1 MSLTRRNK
9 KYTCLRLYRTGLTIP
24 LQITLSDIKL
34 SGFIV
39 LVFSRQK
46 GLTLVF
52 RNDPLESLKVSST
65 FDSIPF
71 VRDHLQKEIE
81 GQLRILLMD
90 ELPAI
95 IHRLSLRLWVPEHGA
110 RQQEEPGGL
119 GTAQEEPAVD
129 PLASPPQDAVDSS
142 GNPLNPAE
150 IASLSLDSGSETLFS
165 RKNLLRLATLTDS
178 HRTLS
183 LFTPLIRDVV
193 FRAWAGPT
201 ERGDFTGLH
210 TPGMTPALS
219 RSQSYLGSGSTTYTF
234 SGGSAHV
241 RPPLQSFGSS
251 MSGLNMGVW
260 RHSKIHGARKRKKR
274 VVNLRQKPN
283 AEGMELFSED
293 GSTLTDSASVT
304 ESTSSAPSV
313 FSPARPTS
321 SGSRLT
327 DAEPVTPPMSPSATV
342 RTGKTVERRRLPLS
356 DVHSEGPDMQS
367 SSQVIGFNHDR
378 DEDRHLA
385 SSSRNLEGTLR
396 PRNRRLEHSVE
407 DLDATPR
414 ASMYLPERSVTFPS
428 LKSDMSAASGTEK
441 RQAEMTTA
449 SSSESMPPIP
459 NFLHFINDPANG
471 GSIAEQAW
479 MMKMAGE
486 IAKRYEEERHKGRFG
501 VNRDAPPAYA
511 R

>member
-1 MSLTRRNK
+1 
-9 KYTCLRLYRTGLTIP
+9 
-24 LQITLSDIKL
+24 LSDIKL

-95 IHRLSLRLWVPEHGA
+95 IHRLSLRLWVPDHGA
-110 RQQEEPGGL
+110 REQEEPASQ
-119 GTAQEEPAVD
+119 GTSMEEPAVD

-150 IASLSLDSGSETLFS
+150 IASLSLDSGSEPLFS

-183 LFTPLIRDVV
+183 LFTPSIRDVV

-201 ERGDFTGLH
+201 ERGEFMALH

-219 RSQSYLGSGSTTYTF
+219 RSQSNLGSISTTYTF
-234 SGGSAHV
+234 SDGSAHT
-241 RPPLQSFGSS
+241 RQTLQSFGPS
-251 MSGLNMGVW
+251 MSGLNLGVG
-260 RHSKIHGARKRKKR
+260 RHSKIHGGRKRKKR
-274 VVNLRQKPN
+274 VVNLRSKPN
-283 AEGMELFSED
+283 TEGAELFSDD
-293 GSTLTDSASVT
+293 GSAFTDSASVT

-313 FSPARPTS
+313 FSPVRPTS
-321 SGSRLT
+321 SGGRLT
-327 DAEPVTPPMSPSATV
+327 DAEPVTPPMSPNATV
-342 RTGKTVERRRLPLS
+342 RTGKTADHRSQHLLP
-356 DVHSEGPDMQS
+356 S
-367 SSQVIGFNHDR
+367 SSEEPDLQPSPQFVGFNHDR
-378 DEDRHLA
+378 KEDRHL
-385 SSSRNLEGTLR
+385 SSGPRYAESTLR
-396 PRNRRLEHSVE
+396 PTNWRLENSVE

-414 ASMYLPERSVTFPS
+414 ASMYLPERSATPS
-428 LKSDMSAASGTEK
+428 SQSNSLSGAIGSAKDQINDPPAS
-441 RQAEMTTA
+441 A
-449 SSSESMPPIP
+449 STSRPPIP
-459 NFLHFINDPANG
+459 NFLQFINDPTNG

-486 IAKRYEEERHKGRFG
+486 IAKRYEEEREKGRFDLNG
-501 VNRDAPPAYA
+501 DAPPAYA

>member
-1 MSLTRRNK
+1 
-9 KYTCLRLYRTGLTIP
+9 
-24 LQITLSDIKL
+24 LSEIKL

-95 IHRLSLRLWVPEHGA
+95 IHRLSLRLWVPDHGA
-110 RQQEEPGGL
+110 REQDEPASQGIS
-119 GTAQEEPAVD
+119 AEEPAVD

-150 IASLSLDSGSETLFS
+150 IASLSLDSGSEPLFS

-183 LFTPLIRDVV
+183 LFTPPIRDAV

-201 ERGDFTGLH
+201 ERGEFTGLH
-210 TPGMTPALS
+210 TPAMTPALS
-219 RSQSYLGSGSTTYTF
+219 KSQSNLGSITTTYTF
-234 SGGSAHV
+234 SDGSVHA
-241 RPPLQSFGSS
+241 RPTLQSLGSS
-251 MSGLNMGVW
+251 MSGLNMGMG
-260 RHSKIHGARKRKKR
+260 RHSKIHGGRKRKKR

-283 AEGMELFSED
+283 NEGTELFSED
-293 GSTLTDSASVT
+293 GSTITDSASVT
-304 ESTSSAPSV
+304 GSTSSAPSV

-327 DAEPVTPPMSPSATV
+327 DAEPVTPPMSPNATV
-342 RTGKTVERRRLPLS
+342 RTGKTADRRPLHLSRLS
-356 DVHSEGPDMQS
+356 SEEPDIQF
-367 SSQVIGFNHDR
+367 SSQFVGFNHDR
-378 DEDRHLA
+378 DEDRHLL
-385 SSSRNLEGTLR
+385 SR
-396 PRNRRLEHSVE
+396 PRNPESTIRPRNWRLENLVE

-414 ASMYLPERSVTFPS
+414 ASMYLPERSATFPS
-428 LKSDMSAASGTEK
+428 KSNTVSAAIESEH
-441 RQAEMTTA
+441 QIDDPTTSA
-449 SSSESMPPIP
+449 SASRPPIP
-459 NFLHFINDPANG
+459 NFLQFINDPANG

-479 MMKMAGE
+479 MVKMAGE
-486 IAKRYEEERHKGRFG
+486 IAKRYEEERGKGRFG

>member
-1 MSLTRRNK
+1 M
-9 KYTCLRLYRTGLTIP
+9 
-24 LQITLSDIKL
+24 
-34 SGFIV
+34 
-39 LVFSRQK
+39 
-46 GLTLVF
+46 VF

-95 IHRLSLRLWVPEHGA
+95 IHRLSLRLWVPEYAA
-110 RQQEEPGGL
+110 REQDESAGL
-119 GTAQEEPAVD
+119 GTSPQEPAVD

-183 LFTPLIRDVV
+183 LFTPPIRDVV

-201 ERGDFTGLH
+201 ERGEFTGLH
-210 TPGMTPALS
+210 APGMTPALS
-219 RSQSYLGSGSTTYTF
+219 RTQSNLGSVSTSYAF
-234 SGGSAHV
+234 SDNSTPV
-241 RPPLQSFGSS
+241 RPTLQSSVSS
-251 MSGLNMGVW
+251 MSGLALGVG
-260 RHSKIHGARKRKKR
+260 RYSKVYGGRKRKKR
-274 VVNLRQKPN
+274 VVNLRQRLS
-283 AEGMELFSED
+283 AEGTELFSED
-293 GSTLTDSASVT
+293 GSTVTDSASVS

-313 FSPARPTS
+313 FSPARPAS
-321 SGSRLT
+321 SGSMPT
-327 DAEPVTPPMSPSATV
+327 DAEPVTPPMSPSATI
-342 RTGKTVERRRLPLS
+342 RTGKTVDRRALHLPELP
-356 DVHSEGPDMQS
+356 SEEPDLKS
-367 SSQVIGFNHDR
+367 SSQFVSFNHDR
-378 DEDRHLA
+378 DEDSHLPSRSR
-385 SSSRNLEGTLR
+385 SSGHTLHPRNQRLEG
-396 PRNRRLEHSVE
+396 SVE

-414 ASMYLPERSVTFPS
+414 ASMYLLPQRGATAPS
-428 LKSDMSAASGTEK
+428 NDDALLAAIGSDNFGPSGAASST
-441 RQAEMTTA
+441 RA
-449 SSSESMPPIP
+449 SRPPIP
-459 NFLHFINDPANG
+459 NFLQFVNDPANG

-486 IAKRYEEERHKGRFG
+486 VAKRYGEEREKGSFS
-501 VNRDAPPAYA
+501 VSRDAPPAYA

>member
-1 MSLTRRNK
+1 
-9 KYTCLRLYRTGLTIP
+9 
-24 LQITLSDIKL
+24 
-34 SGFIV
+34 

-95 IHRLSLRLWVPEHGA
+95 IHRLSLRLWVPEHSA
-110 RQQEEPGGL
+110 QEQEEPAGL
-119 GTAQEEPAVD
+119 GTSQEEPAVD

-142 GNPLNPAE
+142 GNPLNAAE
-150 IASLSLDSGSETLFS
+150 IASLSLDSGGETLFS

-183 LFTPLIRDVV
+183 LFTPPIRDVV

-201 ERGDFTGLH
+201 ERGEFTELH
-210 TPGMTPALS
+210 MPGMTPALS
-219 RSQSYLGSGSTTYTF
+219 RSQSNLGSVSTTYTF
-234 SGGSAHV
+234 SDGSAHV
-241 RPPLQSFGSS
+241 RPTLQSFGSS
-251 MSGLNMGVW
+251 TSGLSMGVG

-283 AEGMELFSED
+283 AEGTELFSED
-293 GSTLTDSASVT
+293 GSTITDSASVT

-327 DAEPVTPPMSPSATV
+327 DIEPVTPPMSPNATV
-342 RTGKTVERRRLPLS
+342 RTGKTIDRRSLHLS
-356 DVHSEGPDMQS
+356 DPPYEDSDIRS
-367 SSQVIGFNHDR
+367 SSQFVGFNHQR
-378 DEDRHLA
+378 DEDRHLS
-385 SSSRNLEGTLR
+385 SSSRNPESMLR

-414 ASMYLPERSVTFPS
+414 ASMYLPERSATFPPQNNAVP
-428 LKSDMSAASGTEK
+428 AAIGPEK
-441 RQAEMTTA
+441 HEPDAATA
-449 SSSESMPPIP
+449 STSAPRPPIP
-459 NFLHFINDPANG
+459 NFLQFINDPANG

-486 IAKRYEEERHKGRFG
+486 IAKRYEEERAKGSFG